1 MNDES
6 TVNLEINGIAMTARK
21 GAMVIEVADEAGIRI
36 PRFCYHDKLSIAANC
51 RMCLVEVE
59 KAPKPL
65 PACATPVME
74 GMKVFT
80 RSAKALEAQRGTME
94 FLLINHPLDC
104 PICDQGGECEL
115 QDVAMGYG
123 RDVSRYNEGKRVV
136 ADKNIG
142 PLISTDMTRCIHC
155 TRCVR
160 FGQEIAGVME
170 LGAPGRGED
179 MRITTYVEGTV
190 DSEMSGNVI
199 DLCPVG
205 ALNAKPS
212 RMTARAWELAQHA
225 SVSAHDCI
233 GSNVYVH
240 TLRGAVNR
248 VVPRDNE
255 AINECWISDRD
266 RFSYEGLKSARRLST
281 PMIRQHEQWVA
292 CDWDTALQAVAD
304 GLRETIDRHGADQLG
319 ALISPNTSVEEL
331 HLLQR
336 MIRGLGSNNIDHR
349 LRQVDFSGAEQTP
362 LFPWLGQQLT
372 DLEHA
377 DALLLV
383 GSNIRKEQPI
393 AGHRVRK
400 AARKGAKV
408 FTINSRA
415 FEFNFPVA
423 GTALCRPD
431 EMLDAL
437 AGILRSLRDLGR
449 PVDHALAPMLDA
461 TAAEPGLAAMAR
473 ALADGERVSVLL
485 GPQAIAHPQFERLR
499 ILAGAV
505 AHASGA
511 KFGLLSDGA
520 NAAGAWLAGAV
531 PHRQPGGQA
540 LSAPGLDA
548 AAMLT
553 HPRKAYVLFGVEPEF
568 DCYDPAA
575 ARLALDA
582 AEFVV
587 AFSAFQHEPARDYA
601 HVMLPIAAFAEAA
614 GTWVNAEGTWQSAAG
629 AVAPPGEARPG
640 WKVLRVLGNY
650 LELDGFEYQSPEQVL
665 DEARAHVGSQFP
677 DNRVTFSA
685 WSERPEPI
693 SGLVRVSAVNPYAQD
708 ALTRNAPSLQRTRD
722 AREQQARINAALAQQ
737 LGLVGAD
744 RALLRQGNAYTS
756 VELVIDDSVA
766 DGCVWLPAGTPASAR
781 LGPMFGEIELTAE

>member
-6 TVNLEINGIAMTARK
+6 TVHLEINGIAMTARK

-225 SVSAHDCI
+225 SVAAHDCI

-266 RFSYEGLKSARRLST
+266 RFSYEGLKSVRRLCT
-281 PMIRQHEQWVA
+281 PMIRQHEQWVP

-319 ALISPNTSVEEL
+319 ALISPNASVEEL

-349 LRQVDFSGAEQTP
+349 LRQVDFSGDQQAP
-362 LFPWLGQQLT
+362 LFPWLGQQLA

-400 AARKGAKV
+400 AALKGAKV
-408 FTINSRA
+408 FAINNRA

-423 GTALCRPD
+423 GVALCRPD

-437 AGILRSLRDLGR
+437 AGILRALRDLGR
-449 PVDHALAPMLDA
+449 PVDDALAPMLDA
-461 TAAEPGLAAMAR
+461 TDAEPGLAAMAR

-485 GPQAIAHPQFERLR
+485 GQQAIAHPQFERLR
-499 ILAGAV
+499 TLAGAV
-505 AHASGA
+505 AQASGA

-553 HPRKAYVLFGVEPEF
+553 QPRKAYVLFGVEPEF

-665 DEARAHVGSQFP
+665 DEARAHAGSQPP
-677 DNRVTFSA
+677 DNRVIFSA
-685 WSERPEPI
+685 WSERPETV
-693 SGLVRVSAVNPYAQD
+693 SGLVRVSGVNPYAQD

>member
-6 TVNLEINGIAMTARK
+6 TVNLEINGVALKARK
-21 GAMVIEVADEAGIRI
+21 GAMVIEVADQAGIRI

-123 RDVSRYNEGKRVV
+123 RDVSRYSEGKRVV

-170 LGAPGRGED
+170 LGAPGRGEN

-225 SVSAHDCI
+225 GVAAHDCI
-233 GSNVYVH
+233 GSNLYFH

-255 AINECWISDRD
+255 SLNECWISDRD
-266 RFSYEGLKSARRLST
+266 RFSYEGLKSERRLRT
-281 PMIRQHEQWVA
+281 PMIRQHDQLVP

-304 GLRETIDRHGADQLG
+304 GLRDVADRHGPDQLG
-319 ALISPNTSVEEL
+319 ALVSPNASVEEMY
-331 HLLQR
+331 LLQR
-336 MIRGLGSNNIDHR
+336 LVRGLGSNNIDHR
-349 LRQVDFSGAEQTP
+349 LRQADFSGSDQAP
-362 LFPWLGQQLT
+362 LYPSLGQSVA
-372 DLEHA
+372 DLEA
-377 DALLLV
+377 LDALLLV
-383 GSNIRKEQPI
+383 GSNLRKEQPI

-400 AARKGAKV
+400 AALKGAKV
-408 FTINSRA
+408 FAVNSRA
-415 FEFNFPVA
+415 FEFNFPLA
-423 GTALCRPD
+423 GLALCRPD
-431 EMLDAL
+431 EMIDAL
-437 AGILRSLRDLGR
+437 AGVLRALRDLGR
-449 PVDHALAPMLDA
+449 PVDDVLGPLLDDA
-461 TAAEPGLAAMAR
+461 QPQPGLAAMAK
-473 ALADGERVSVLL
+473 ALAEGRRAAVLL
-485 GPQAIAHPQFERLR
+485 GPQAMAHPHFERLR
-499 ILAGAV
+499 VLADAI
-505 AHASGA
+505 ARASDA
-511 KFGLLSDGA
+511 NFGLLSDGA

-531 PHRQPGGQA
+531 PHRQAGGA
-540 LSAPGLDA
+540 PSSAPGLDA

-553 HPRKAYVLFGVEPEF
+553 EPRRAFFLYGIEPEY
-568 DCYDPAA
+568 DSYDPAA
-575 ARLALDA
+575 TRLALDA
-582 AEFVV
+582 AELVV
-587 AFSAFQHEPARDYA
+587 VCTAFEHEALRDYA
-601 HVMLPIAAFAEAA
+601 HVLLPIGAFAEAA
-614 GTWVNAEGTWQSAAG
+614 GTWVNAEGRWQSATG
-629 AVAPPGEARPG
+629 AVAPSGDARPG
-640 WKVLRVLGNY
+640 WKVLRVLGNF
-650 LELDGFEYQSPEQVL
+650 LDLAGFDYQSAEQVR
-665 DEARAHVGSQFP
+665 DELKAQVPGDGPAPHTAGSQ
-677 DNRVTFSA
+677 
-685 WSERPEPI
+685 WSGKPQAPT
-693 SGLVRVSAVNPYAQD
+693 GLVRVSGVNPHAVDYV
-708 ALTRNAPSLQRTRD
+708 TRHAPSLQRTRD
-722 AREQQARINAALAQQ
+722 ARDQQARINSELARQ
-737 LGLVGAD
+737 LGLTGAE
-744 RALLRQGNAYTS
+744 RALLRQGNAYTT
-756 VELVIDDSVA
+756 VELLIDDSVA